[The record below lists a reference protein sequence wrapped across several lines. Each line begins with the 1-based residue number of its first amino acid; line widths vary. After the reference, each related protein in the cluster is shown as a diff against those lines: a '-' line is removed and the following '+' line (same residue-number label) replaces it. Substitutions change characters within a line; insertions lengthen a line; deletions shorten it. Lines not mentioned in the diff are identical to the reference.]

1 MQEGGERMITV
12 PPALAYANKKMPGI
26 PPNSVLQFGTC
37 WFNSGLPNECHI
49 CSLRCFP
56 EVKLLSIK

>member
-26 PPNSVLQFGTC
+26 PPNSTLHFGTYR
-37 WFNSGLPNECHI
+37 FYSGLPSEFYCMLMDGV
-49 CSLRCFP
+49 S